1 MATVMKTASMEA
13 RQLQSVTAG
22 GWRGGLGNLLRKEFG
37 QWWHTNLWWI
47 QLIIWLALLT
57 GIATIIMVEATQAA
71 SQPATDQPVTEQAD
85 AVQTF
90 LLMGAAVIGIGVIT
104 TLQGAIVGEKQ
115 SGTAAWVMSKPA
127 SRQAFILSKAAAH
140 SFGFGVTAII
150 LPAAIFIAETQWLFH
165 QPVTLGPFLVGLSLI
180 ALNML
185 FFLALTL
192 MLGTVFDGRGPIA
205 GIGIAVVLGGMFFK
219 GMFPPVVVNL
229 TPWLVGDIGAAIAL
243 DMPLPD
249 NWIVPVVATVFWT
262 IFFMVVALWRFSRED
277 F

>member
-1 MATVMKTASMEA
+1 MATVTKTVSGEA
-13 RQLQSVTAG
+13 RLLQLVAAE

-37 QWWHTNLWWI
+37 QWWRTNLWWI
-47 QLIIWLALLT
+47 QLIIWLALLN
-57 GIATIIMVEATQAA
+57 GVATIIMFEAAQSGEGTP
-71 SQPATDQPVTEQAD
+71 SEQAQS

-90 LLMGAAVIGIGVIT
+90 LQMGTMVIAIGVVT
-104 TLQGAIVGEKQ
+104 TVQSAIVGEKQ

-140 SFGFGVTAII
+140 GFGFGITAI
-150 LPAAIFIAETQWLFH
+150 LVPAVVFFAETRWLFH
-165 QPVTLGPFLVGLSLI
+165 LPLSLGPFLAGLGLV

-192 MLGTVFDGRGPIA
+192 MLGTLFNSRGPIT
-205 GIGIAVVLGGMFFK
+205 GIGIAIVLSGTFFK
-219 GMFPPVVVNL
+219 GMLPPIVVNL

-249 NWIVPVVATVFWT
+249 NWIVPIVATAGWT
-262 IFFMVVALWRFSRED
+262 VFFMTIALWRFYREE